1 MCCGERGGRER
12 EGGGDADTL
21 KVGGGGGRSV
31 EFCFGDL
38 LGVRSA

>member
-1 MCCGERGGRER
+1 MCCGEGGGRER
-12 EGGGDADTL
+12 GRGGRGYI
-21 KVGGGGGRSV
+21 GSGGGGRSD

>member
-1 MCCGERGGRER
+1 MVERER
-12 EGGGDADTL
+12 ERERETGGGE
-21 KVGGGGGRSV
+21 GGWGLRIHWGRRV